1 MAKTTA
7 DVTLV
12 KGAAAMGAAKMP
24 ADLSG
29 LDKIIDKGNEMQGE
43 VSAKIEAEK
52 TRRKELT
59 DKLKKDAEE
68 VILNSGSLGKGIFD
82 STFSK
87 MQGLGD
93 EYNEAVQ
100 NGNEQKRLDILRQVQ
115 AHSVFIQDHKDT
127 RLDYATKIENNE
139 QSKGMPKESVHA
151 IDKIQSQDYEY
162 GENEKGE
169 PVFKFQNTKGEDVE
183 MTQAEYRKLY
193 EPRHY
198 ETSTV
203 MGKQI
208 AKIQKGTYVGVDAQ
222 NELAQTI
229 DKLDDAGTRAAL
241 ADDVMGQSFGSM
253 LEADRTVSKEI
264 AMALGDDDGVIDD
277 DELKNFIDVVT
288 NPDNESFNLE
298 ISKEIFKDKL
308 FNALENKNI
317 EIQKDIA
324 ATKAK
329 KNASEEKS
337 WYEKLNMT
345 EKNEYATAK
354 TILDFSN
361 KQNYSGLQGRPTAA
375 GKSAFFKQG
384 SDGKMRLYYNS
395 ADPENPIQGDRNNPI
410 ILPED
415 AETRYRL
422 INSFFGTQDRFV
434 NMFTDRAKNMGT
446 TTGTIILDQNLS
458 SEDQNINPTG
468 SKSNLGRN
476 VQLGLDPQANIQNR
490 ENSEESS
497 KEKGALDNLGT

>member
-7 DVTLV
+7 DITLV
-12 KGAAAMGAAKMP
+12 KGAEAMGKASMP

-29 LDKIIDKGNEMQGE
+29 LDKITEKGNEMQKAFGE
-43 VSAKIEAEK
+43 KIEAEK
-52 TRRKELT
+52 TRRKELN
-59 DKLKKDAEE
+59 DKVKKDAEE
-68 VILNSGSLGKGIFD
+68 VILNSGSLGKGIYD
-82 STFSK
+82 ATFSK
-87 MQGLGD
+87 MEGLQD
-93 EYNEAVQ
+93 AYATAVQ
-100 NGNEQKRLDILRQVQ
+100 NGDEKTRLDVLRQVQ
-115 AHSVFIQDHKDT
+115 AHSIFIQDHKDT
-127 RLDYATKIENNE
+127 RFDYAKKIDNNE
-139 QSKGMPKESVHA
+139 QSKGIGKENLHA
-151 IDKIQSQDYEY
+151 ISKIQSQEYEY

-169 PVFKFQNTKGEDVE
+169 PIFKFQDTQGKAVE
-183 MTQAEYRKLY
+183 MTQSEYGKLF

-198 ETSTV
+198 ETTTV

-208 AKIQKGTYVGVDAQ
+208 AKMQKGTYIGVDAK

-241 ADDVMGQSFGSM
+241 ADDVMGQSFGQM

-264 AMALGDDDGVIDD
+264 SMALGDDDGIIDD
-277 DELKNFIDVVT
+277 DELKNFIDIVT
-288 NPDNESFNLE
+288 NPDNKNFNLE
-298 ISKEIFKDKL
+298 ISKGIFKDKL
-308 FNALENKNI
+308 FNALENKNV
-317 EIQKDIA
+317 EINTAKADA
-324 ATKAK
+324 LAK
-329 KNASEEKS
+329 KNAKEEKS

-361 KQNYSGLQGRPTAA
+361 SQNYSGLQGRPTAA

-410 ILPED
+410 TLPDD

-434 NMFTDRAKNMGT
+434 NMFTQKAKNKGT
-446 TTGTIILDQNLS
+446 TTGTIFKDQNLS
-458 SEDQNINPTG
+458 SEDVNINPTG
-468 SKSNLGRN
+468 SKSNLSRDE
-476 VQLGLDPQANIQNR
+476 QLGLDPQANIKNR

-497 KEKGALDNLGT
+497 KEKGALDDI

>member
-29 LDKIIDKGNEMQGE
+29 LDKIIDKGNEMQKE
-43 VSAKIEAEK
+43 VGTKIEAEK

-68 VILNSGSLGKGIFD
+68 VILNSGSLGKGIYN

-87 MQGLGD
+87 MEGLQTK
-93 EYNEAVQ
+93 YNEAVQ
-100 NGNEQKRLDILRQVQ
+100 NGDEQTRLDILRQVQ

-139 QSKGMPKESVHA
+139 QSKGMPKESMHA

-162 GENEKGE
+162 GENDKGE
-169 PVFKFQNTKGEDVE
+169 PIFKFQDTKGAAVE
-183 MTQAEYRKLY
+183 MTQGEYRKLF

-198 ETSTV
+198 ETTTV

-208 AKIQKGTYVGVDAQ
+208 AKIQKGTYIGVDAK

-241 ADDVMGQSFGSM
+241 ADDVMGQSFGQ
-253 LEADRTVSKEI
+253 LLTDDRTVSKEI

-288 NPDNESFNLE
+288 NPDNENFNLE
-298 ISKEIFKDKL
+298 ISKEIFKNKL

-337 WYEKLNMT
+337 WYEKLSPT
-345 EKNEYATAK
+345 EKNNYAEAK
-354 TILDFSN
+354 TFLEASN
-361 KQNYSGLQGRPTAA
+361 SQNYSGLQGRKTAA
-375 GKSAFFKQG
+375 GKEAFFKRDR
-384 SDGKMRLYYNS
+384 DGKMRLFYNKPV
-395 ADPENPIQGDRNNPI
+395 DPENPTTADKENALV
-410 ILPED
+410 LPD
-415 AETRYRL
+415 DPLARYRL
-422 INSFFGTQDRFV
+422 VSGFFGVEDRFV
-434 NMFTDRAKNMGT
+434 NMFTKQTANKMGSVFT
-446 TTGTIILDQNLS
+446 FPNYS
-458 SEDQNINPTG
+458 SDDKNINPIG

-476 VQLGLDPQANIQNR
+476 EQLGLDPQANLQQKA
-490 ENSEESS
+490 S
-497 KEKGALDNLGT
+497 KKKGELDDLGTE